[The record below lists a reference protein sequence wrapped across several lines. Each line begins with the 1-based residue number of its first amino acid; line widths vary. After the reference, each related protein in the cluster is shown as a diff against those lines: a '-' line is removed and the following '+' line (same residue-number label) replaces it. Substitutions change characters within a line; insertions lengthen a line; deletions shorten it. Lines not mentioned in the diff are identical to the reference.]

1 MPLKSLR
8 LPALLALAGAS
19 SVFSFAPL
27 EVPGLIFAAL
37 ALLFW
42 AIARAPSPR
51 AAAGRGFA
59 FGLGFFVGNVHWVY
73 ISMHTF
79 GGMPGWMAAG
89 CVLLFAAYLALFPA
103 LAAWLAQ
110 RWPCPSALR
119 WPLLLPTLF
128 ILTEWL
134 RGWLFTGF
142 AWANIGTSQVKLLAG
157 WFPLLGVYGVGWL
170 LATVTALTVWRW
182 RWGLAAF
189 VAVTLG
195 GLGWQQVAWTQAD
208 KERVSVSLVQGG
220 IPQSERWDMRLFD
233 NTLVRYLSLV
243 SQTRGQLVLLPEA
256 AIPVLFSS
264 MPADYL
270 EALQQQVAPR
280 GAALVSGFI
289 TGEEGAYLN
298 SVITLNG
305 TPQRYNKHHLVP
317 FGEFVPLPSIFGWM
331 YDFMAMP
338 MSGFDRGG
346 LVQAPLVLG
355 ATRLA
360 ANVCY
365 EDIFGDELRH
375 TAAQATLLANVSN
388 MAWFDGSWAAEQHLQ
403 MARARAL
410 ETGRWMIRA
419 TNTGATAI
427 VDYQG
432 KIVSQ
437 LPPGG
442 PGILEG
448 KVENRSGLTP
458 YLRWGDAP
466 VLVLLGGLVL
476 LLAALG
482 YHQARS
488 RQPVVQ

>member
-1 MPLKSLR
+1 MQTSSLR

-19 SVFSFAPL
+19 TVFSFAPL

-42 AIARAPSPR
+42 AIGKAPNASV
-51 AAAGRGFA
+51 ATGRGFA

-73 ISMHTF
+73 ISMHSF

-89 CVLLFAAYLALFPA
+89 CVLLFAAYLALFPM
-103 LAAWLAQ
+103 LAAWLAH
-110 RWPCPSALR
+110 RLPCPPSLR
-119 WPLLLPTLF
+119 WPLLLPSLF

-142 AWANIGTSQVKLLAG
+142 AWASIGTSQVKLLAG

-170 LATVTALTVWRW
+170 LAMVAALTVWRW
-182 RWGLAAF
+182 RLGLVTLA
-189 VAVTLG
+189 AVTLAS
-195 GLGWQQVAWTQAD
+195 LGWQQVAWTQAD
-208 KERVSVSLVQGG
+208 KALISVSLVQGG
-220 IPQSERWDMRLFD
+220 IPQSERWDIRLFD
-233 NTLVRYLSLV
+233 KTLQRYFNLV
-243 SQTRGQLVLLPEA
+243 SQTHGELVLLPEA

-270 EALQQQVAPR
+270 DALQQLVAPR
-280 GAALVSGFI
+280 GATLVSGFI
-289 TGEEGAYLN
+289 TGKDGAYLN

-331 YDFMAMP
+331 YDFMQMP
-338 MSGFDRGG
+338 MSDFVRGSAT
-346 LVQAPLVLG
+346 QAPLLLG
-355 ATRLA
+355 ATRMA

-365 EDIFGDELRH
+365 EDIFGNELRH

-427 VDYQG
+427 VDQQG
-432 KIVSQ
+432 RIVSQ
-437 LPPGG
+437 LPAGKPGV
-442 PGILEG
+442 LEG
-448 KVENRSGLTP
+448 HVENRSGLTP
-458 YLRWGDAP
+458 YLRWGDTPILA
-466 VLVLLGGLVL
+466 LLCGIVFGL
-476 LLAALG
+476 ATLG
-482 YHQARS
+482 YHKTRT
-488 RQPVVQ
+488 RQSVM